1 MTEIYCFKIV
11 WPKVT
16 TDKNKNLE
24 APKTL
29 LSLTESSNSALRI
42 IIRRRPQFF
51 ISNFLNF
58 FRFKYQGVH
67 CGENWQA
74 MIKVE
79 TNFLPEKQNKK
90 QIERNIFYESKL

>member
-1 MTEIYCFKIV
+1 MWLI
-11 WPKVT
+11 
-16 TDKNKNLE
+16 
-24 APKTL
+24 
-29 LSLTESSNSALRI
+29 
-42 IIRRRPQFF
+42 
-51 ISNFLNF
+51 
-58 FRFKYQGVH
+58 KYQGVQ